1 MVAEE
6 ATAVFAGRL
15 WRAGTGAL
23 NQVQEQKLGALGFD
37 NLSMVSLDD
46 LRQVPLSSPA
56 KA

>member
-1 MVAEE
+1 MAAEE

-37 NLSMVSLDD
+37 NLAMVSLDD